1 MPRPGD
7 RSVAAI
13 ERVVLAILDSQVAE
27 RRSLREL
34 AARASMSPSYFSRT
48 FHAVAGM
55 SLRDYLR
62 GRRLYRA
69 VELLMSS
76 QRSLTDIAVESGFYD
91 LPHLD
96 KTFRQCLGI
105 SPHDFRARHV
115 APADGAG
122 RDARTQR
129 EVAQRLVKRSRQLR
143 DTADLLIRE
152 AEATLAA
159 LPEIMRQAPPN
170 VLRLVPRPREAPPG
184 DLRSP

>member
-13 ERVVLAILDSQVAE
+13 ERVVLAILDS
-27 RRSLREL
+27 
-34 AARASMSPSYFSRT
+34 
-48 FHAVAGM
+48 
-55 SLRDYLR
+55 
-62 GRRLYRA
+62 
-69 VELLMSS
+69 
-76 QRSLTDIAVESGFYD
+76 
-91 LPHLD
+91 
-96 KTFRQCLGI
+96 
-105 SPHDFRARHV
+105 HV